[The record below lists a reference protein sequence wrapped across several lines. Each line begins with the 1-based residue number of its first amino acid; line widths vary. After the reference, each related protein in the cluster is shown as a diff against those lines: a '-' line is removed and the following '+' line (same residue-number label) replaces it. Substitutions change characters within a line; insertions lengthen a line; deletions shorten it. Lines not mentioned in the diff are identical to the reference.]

1 MQLLHLEQRRQPQ
14 QQQQQI
20 VGIKQKQIN
29 EIETTEIKDIDEKKD
44 LSSVSLKTKKEK
56 LLTT

>member
-1 MQLLHLEQRRQPQ
+1 MHLEQRRQPQ